1 MSATRPIQPD
11 SPEAQRGNGT
21 AALLGAFGP
30 PRWLRDIGT
39 SAWLVVGVLVLLVAL
54 FWGLATAQEIVGPLI
69 AGGIVATVASPLVG
83 WLGRHHVA
91 RGWGSL
97 IVLLALIVVAV
108 VILLAVV
115 RGIVGQV
122 DTIRESA
129 AAATGKIES
138 ALKDVGVGSKASQDV
153 KSALDSAGPD
163 AVKGLVNGLVAGVMS
178 LTSLAIGV
186 SFTLFSVFF
195 LLKDGAQLRRALGRH
210 LGVPEPIGRVVVGRL
225 VTSIRGYFLGVT
237 IVAVFNGVVVGIGA
251 WILGVPLAA
260 TIGVVTF
267 SLAYIPFLGAF
278 VAGAFA
284 VIIALGSGGTDTALW
299 MLLVVLLANG
309 LLQNVVSPFAMGAAL
324 DINPLLS
331 LVVTVGA
338 GCLFG
343 MFGLVLASPLVS
355 AAMHISRDLR
365 ELGAAP
371 GDGARAPT
379 PGPAVSS

>member
-1 MSATRPIQPD
+1 
-11 SPEAQRGNGT
+11 
-21 AALLGAFGP
+21 
-30 PRWLRDIGT
+30 
-39 SAWLVVGVLVLLVAL
+39 
-54 FWGLATAQEIVGPLI
+54 
-69 AGGIVATVASPLVG
+69 
-83 WLGRHHVA
+83 
-91 RGWGSL
+91 
-97 IVLLALIVVAV
+97 
-108 VILLAVV
+108 
-115 RGIVGQV
+115 
-122 DTIRESA
+122 ESA

-195 LLKDGAQLRRALGRH
+195 LLKDGPQLRGAVGRH

-299 MLLVVLLANG
+299 MLLIVLLANG

-355 AAMHISRDLR
+355 AAMHISRDLK

-371 GDGARAPT
+371 GDGAARAPA
-379 PGPAVSS
+379 PGPAG